1 MFLSFLQKIAPKKIQ
16 NRYSQLNQENVD
28 KLLISFL
35 RKEGLTMP
43 EAKIIIVDDIDNKI
57 KYQEVYDKELD
68 RTNVANKRARLEALK
83 NDKLDI
89 EKEIAEIE
97 AELKLAEKVIAIA
110 DEKKAESEAE
120 AEAEVVE

>member
-1 MFLSFLQKIAPKKIQ
+1 MFLSFLQRFAPKKVQ
-16 NRYSQLNQENVD
+16 DNYSQLNQQGVD

-43 EAKIIIVDDIDNKI
+43 EAKIVIVDDIDNKI
-57 KYQEVYDKELD
+57 KYQEVYEKELD
-68 RTNVANKRARLEALK
+68 RTNVANRRARLEALK
-83 NDKLDI
+83 EQKLDI

-97 AELKLAEKVIAIA
+97 AELELAEKIISIA
-110 DEKKAESEAE
+110 DEKKAEEEAK